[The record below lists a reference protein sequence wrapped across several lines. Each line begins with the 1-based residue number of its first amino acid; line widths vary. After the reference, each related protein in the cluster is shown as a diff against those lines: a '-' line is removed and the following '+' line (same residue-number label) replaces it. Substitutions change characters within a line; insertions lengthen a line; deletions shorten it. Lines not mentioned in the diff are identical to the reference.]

1 MENIVYVVGEDYDGV
16 YAICETLEK
25 AVVYANTLTEGKQ
38 YTAKQ
43 LLSEDVPFY
52 IKKWKLD
59 TDYLGD
65 PI

>member
-1 MENIVYVVGEDYDGV
+1 MKNIVYVVGEEYDGV

-43 LLSEDVPFY
+43 LLSENVPFY
-52 IKKWKLD
+52 IEKWKLD
-59 TDYLGD
+59 TNYLGD